1 MNRISDIRNKGKKQ
15 SKYASRAKNLANIRW
30 KNAKTIVECVQQE
43 NVLGLVGDNEDQVSK
58 EPNNKQSASEIKLI
72 KYGNFQENSNI
83 SAPQYS
89 EDYTLVHVSLWSELY
104 KGVKCGECGMDSV
117 KAELTEPS
125 GFAFKVIVKCYN
137 CSTVLNEIYTSPKV
151 GNTESTRPPFDV
163 NRRMVNTFV
172 TMGKGHSA
180 MEQHCMAMGMAGL
193 SSPSFNSHLI
203 KLTEENKLVR
213 QHVLR
218 NAHSAVRR
226 AHMEVDSSVSD
237 SDVINI
243 GVSYDGTW
251 MKRGHTS
258 KYGLGL
264 VIDILT
270 GLVLDFEIMSKYCS
284 ICEKTER
291 KMDVASD
298 EYKQWYQ
305 SHKDAGVC
313 EKNFD
318 GSSNAMEMKAAEI
331 LWTRSIRL
339 CNMRYTTLL
348 SDGDAK
354 THHHLQQLQVYG
366 EGIDIR
372 KEECVNHVAKRVGKG
387 LQNIVREWRGTDSSI
402 GGKKKGSLT
411 AEMIPR
417 LQNYYRKAIID
428 NIPDVNKMKKAI
440 YATLDHAM
448 STDDKPLHSRCPGG
462 EKSWCF
468 FNRAIAKQEAVPK
481 HDSKTMKTVLRP
493 DVVAKIMPVYCRL
506 ASDELLSK
514 CTAGKTQNVNESV
527 HSVIWRKCP
536 KEIFVSK
543 KKLEMAVTSAVTEFN
558 MGCTANISMRDLVS
572 TVKLSPAAYKIG
584 NRRDKRRLQ
593 QAATSTSENFKTS
606 RKKLRLSK
614 SVTESRKKQQEGS
627 TYQAGGF

>member
-1 MNRISDIRNKGKKQ
+1 MNRLSDIHNKGKKR
-15 SKYASRAKNLANIRW
+15 SKYANRAKNLANIRW
-30 KNAKTIVECVQQE
+30 KNAKTIVEYVQQE

-72 KYGNFQENSNI
+72 KYGNLQENSNI
-83 SAPQYS
+83 SAPQCS
-89 EDYTLVHVSLWSELY
+89 EDYTLVHVNLWSELY
-104 KGVKCGECGMDSV
+104 KGVKCGECGMDSA

-137 CSTVLNEIYTSPKV
+137 CNTVLNEMYTSPKV

-163 NRRMVNTFV
+163 NRRMVNAFV

-203 KLTEENKLVR
+203 KQTEENKLVR

-226 AHMEVDSSVSD
+226 AHMEVDSSISD

-284 ICEKTER
+284 TCKKTE

-313 EKNFD
+313 EK
-318 GSSNAMEMKAAEI
+318 I
-331 LWTRSIRL
+331 L
-339 CNMRYTTLL
+339 M
-348 SDGDAK
+348 D
-354 THHHLQQLQVYG
+354 LQMP
-366 EGIDIR
+366 
-372 KEECVNHVAKRVGKG
+372 
-387 LQNIVREWRGTDSSI
+387 WR
-402 GGKKKGSLT
+402 
-411 AEMIPR
+411 
-417 LQNYYRKAIID
+417 
-428 NIPDVNKMKKAI
+428 
-440 YATLDHAM
+440 
-448 STDDKPLHSRCPGG
+448 
-462 EKSWCF
+462 
-468 FNRAIAKQEAVPK
+468 
-481 HDSKTMKTVLRP
+481 
-493 DVVAKIMPVYCRL
+493 
-506 ASDELLSK
+506 
-514 CTAGKTQNVNESV
+514 
-527 HSVIWRKCP
+527 
-536 KEIFVSK
+536 
-543 KKLEMAVTSAVTEFN
+543 
-558 MGCTANISMRDLVS
+558 
-572 TVKLSPAAYKIG
+572 
-584 NRRDKRRLQ
+584 
-593 QAATSTSENFKTS
+593 
-606 RKKLRLSK
+606 
-614 SVTESRKKQQEGS
+614 
-627 TYQAGGF
+627 

>member
-1 MNRISDIRNKGKKQ
+1 MEGLCEGSNEPAGSSKG
-15 SKYASRAKNLANIRW
+15 I
-30 KNAKTIVECVQQE
+30 C
-43 NVLGLVGDNEDQVSK
+43 
-58 EPNNKQSASEIKLI
+58 
-72 KYGNFQENSNI
+72 
-83 SAPQYS
+83 
-89 EDYTLVHVSLWSELY
+89 
-104 KGVKCGECGMDSV
+104 
-117 KAELTEPS
+117 
-125 GFAFKVIVKCYN
+125 
-137 CSTVLNEIYTSPKV
+137 
-151 GNTESTRPPFDV
+151 NTESTRPPFDV
-163 NRRMVNTFV
+163 NRRMVNAFV

-226 AHMEVDSSVSD
+226 AHMEVDSSISD

-251 MKRGHTS
+251 MWTYIK
-258 KYGLGL
+258 
-264 VIDILT
+264 
-270 GLVLDFEIMSKYCS
+270 
-284 ICEKTER
+284 
-291 KMDVASD
+291 
-298 EYKQWYQ
+298 WYQ

-372 KEECVNHVAKRVGKG
+372 KEECVNHVAKRV
-387 LQNIVREWRGTDSSI
+387 
-402 GGKKKGSLT
+402 
-411 AEMIPR
+411 
-417 LQNYYRKAIID
+417 
-428 NIPDVNKMKKAI
+428 
-440 YATLDHAM
+440 
-448 STDDKPLHSRCPGG
+448 
-462 EKSWCF
+462 
-468 FNRAIAKQEAVPK
+468 
-481 HDSKTMKTVLRP
+481 
-493 DVVAKIMPVYCRL
+493 
-506 ASDELLSK
+506 
-514 CTAGKTQNVNESV
+514 
-527 HSVIWRKCP
+527 
-536 KEIFVSK
+536 
-543 KKLEMAVTSAVTEFN
+543 
-558 MGCTANISMRDLVS
+558 ANISMRDLVS

>member
-1 MNRISDIRNKGKKQ
+1 
-15 SKYASRAKNLANIRW
+15 
-30 KNAKTIVECVQQE
+30 
-43 NVLGLVGDNEDQVSK
+43 
-58 EPNNKQSASEIKLI
+58 
-72 KYGNFQENSNI
+72 
-83 SAPQYS
+83 
-89 EDYTLVHVSLWSELY
+89 
-104 KGVKCGECGMDSV
+104 MDSA

-137 CSTVLNEIYTSPKV
+137 CNTVLNEMYTSPKV

-163 NRRMVNTFV
+163 NRRMVNAFV
-172 TMGKGHSA
+172 TMGKGHST

-226 AHMEVDSSVSD
+226 AHMEVDSFISD

-284 ICEKTER
+284 TCEKTEK

-354 THHHLQQLQVYG
+354 HT
-366 EGIDIR
+366 I
-372 KEECVNHVAKRVGKG
+372 
-387 LQNIVREWRGTDSSI
+387 TFSSFKFMVKALTLE
-402 GGKKKGSLT
+402 KK
-411 AEMIPR
+411 
-417 LQNYYRKAIID
+417 
-428 NIPDVNKMKKAI
+428 
-440 YATLDHAM
+440 
-448 STDDKPLHSRCPGG
+448 
-462 EKSWCF
+462 
-468 FNRAIAKQEAVPK
+468 
-481 HDSKTMKTVLRP
+481 
-493 DVVAKIMPVYCRL
+493 
-506 ASDELLSK
+506 
-514 CTAGKTQNVNESV
+514 NV
-527 HSVIWRKCP
+527 
-536 KEIFVSK
+536 
-543 KKLEMAVTSAVTEFN
+543 
-558 MGCTANISMRDLVS
+558 
-572 TVKLSPAAYKIG
+572 
-584 NRRDKRRLQ
+584 
-593 QAATSTSENFKTS
+593 
-606 RKKLRLSK
+606 
-614 SVTESRKKQQEGS
+614 
-627 TYQAGGF
+627 

>member
-1 MNRISDIRNKGKKQ
+1 MNRLSDIHNKGKKR
-15 SKYASRAKNLANIRW
+15 SKYANRAKNLANIRW

-58 EPNNKQSASEIKLI
+58 ETNNKQSASEIKLI
-72 KYGNFQENSNI
+72 KYGNLQENSNI
-83 SAPQYS
+83 SAPQCS

-104 KGVKCGECGMDSV
+104 KGVKCDECGMDSA

-137 CSTVLNEIYTSPKV
+137 CNTVLNEMYTSPKV

-163 NRRMVNTFV
+163 NRRMVNAFV

-226 AHMEVDSSVSD
+226 AHMEVDSSISD

-258 KYGLGL
+258 KQ
-264 VIDILT
+264 
-270 GLVLDFEIMSKYCS
+270 K
-284 ICEKTER
+284 

-348 SDGDAK
+348 SDRDAK

-372 KEECVNHVAKRVGKG
+372 KEECVNHVAKRV
-387 LQNIVREWRGTDSSI
+387 
-402 GGKKKGSLT
+402 
-411 AEMIPR
+411 EMIPR
-417 LQNYYRKAIID
+417 LQNYYRNAIID

-448 STDDKPLHSRCPGG
+448 STDDKPLHSRCPSG

-468 FNRAIAKQEAVPK
+468 FNRAIAKQEAV
-481 HDSKTMKTVLRP
+481 R
-493 DVVAKIMPVYCRL
+493 
-506 ASDELLSK
+506 
-514 CTAGKTQNVNESV
+514 
-527 HSVIWRKCP
+527 
-536 KEIFVSK
+536 
-543 KKLEMAVTSAVTEFN
+543 
-558 MGCTANISMRDLVS
+558 SM
-572 TVKLSPAAYKIG
+572 T
-584 NRRDKRRLQ
+584 
-593 QAATSTSENFKTS
+593 
-606 RKKLRLSK
+606 
-614 SVTESRKKQQEGS
+614 
-627 TYQAGGF
+627 

>member
-117 KAELTEPS
+117 KAELSEPS

-402 GGKKKGSLT
+402 GGKKR
-411 AEMIPR
+411 E
-417 LQNYYRKAIID
+417 
-428 NIPDVNKMKKAI
+428 V
-440 YATLDHAM
+440 
-448 STDDKPLHSRCPGG
+448 
-462 EKSWCF
+462 
-468 FNRAIAKQEAVPK
+468 
-481 HDSKTMKTVLRP
+481 
-493 DVVAKIMPVYCRL
+493 
-506 ASDELLSK
+506 
-514 CTAGKTQNVNESV
+514 
-527 HSVIWRKCP
+527 
-536 KEIFVSK
+536 
-543 KKLEMAVTSAVTEFN
+543 
-558 MGCTANISMRDLVS
+558 
-572 TVKLSPAAYKIG
+572 
-584 NRRDKRRLQ
+584 
-593 QAATSTSENFKTS
+593 
-606 RKKLRLSK
+606 
-614 SVTESRKKQQEGS
+614 
-627 TYQAGGF
+627 